1 MASNQNSKS
10 KGKNKSKKDKNSE
23 KLSFSS
29 DGNEKNGHHVSA
41 DYDEIS
47 TVYSSESIVDN
58 EKAEAFRRIA
68 SAEESEE
75 IGIRLVE
82 CQCVDRV
89 IFIIKLSLHMKFI

>member
-23 KLSFSS
+23 KLSFSG
-29 DGNEKNGHHVSA
+29 DENEKNGHHVSA

-47 TVYSSESIVDN
+47 TVYSNESIVDN

-68 SAEESEE
+68 SAEEIEE
-75 IGIRLVE
+75 IGI
-82 CQCVDRV
+82 
-89 IFIIKLSLHMKFI
+89 